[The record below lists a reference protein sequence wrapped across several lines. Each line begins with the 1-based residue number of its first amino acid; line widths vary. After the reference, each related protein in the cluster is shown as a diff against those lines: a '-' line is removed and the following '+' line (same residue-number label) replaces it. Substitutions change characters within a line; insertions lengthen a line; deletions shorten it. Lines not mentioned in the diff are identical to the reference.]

1 MSSNQTFQT
10 NVTAELAALR
20 AENAEMKIML
30 KEILAQPPQSAPA
43 ASKKAKKTKAEPS
56 GEPKEKKA
64 PSAWIVFS
72 SQQVQKLIRAAE
84 EGMEKSEKS
93 KVGTV
98 NQFAG
103 QLWAQKKEWSDAE
116 ITAAWA
122 DFTPP
127 EVSKQTLEGKSK
139 RSGSSVGSA
148 AAAEPVAD
156 AADAGEKKARKPQSE
171 ETKKAAAAKRAATKA
186 KKAAEAAGGASEA
199 EAEEDEQPADEPV
212 AAAPAPAPKAKKAFA
227 PKAAKKTVDLAL
239 DPWSHDGKEYLKNER
254 NDVLTTDGE
263 WVGLWDGKAINTE
276 APEPADFESLTTRD

>member
-1 MSSNQTFQT
+1 MFNTPPDLKTTSTKMSSVQNFQT
-10 NVTAELAALR
+10 NVAAELAALR

-43 ASKKAKKTKAEPS
+43 ASKKAKKASPEPS

-103 QLWAQKKEWSDAE
+103 QLWAQRHEWSDEE

-122 DFTPP
+122 EFTPP
-127 EVSKQTLEGKSK
+127 EVSKQEAAGKSK
-139 RSGSSVGSA
+139 RSGSSTGSA

-156 AADAGEKKARKPQSE
+156 APDAGEKKTRKPQSE
-171 ETKKAAAAKRAATKA
+171 ETKAAAAVKRAATKA
-186 KKAAEAAGGASEA
+186 AKAAAPEA
-199 EAEEDEQPADEPV
+199 EQAADE
-212 AAAPAPAPKAKKAFA
+212 PAPAPKAKKAFA
-227 PKAAKKTVDLAL
+227 PKAKKAVDLFL
-239 DPWSHDGKEYLKNER
+239 DAWSHDGKEYLKNER
-254 NDVLTTDGE
+254 NDVLTMDGE
-263 WVGLWDGKAINTE
+263 WVGVWDGKAINTS
-276 APEPADFESLTTRD
+276 APEPADFDSLTTRD

>member
-1 MSSNQTFQT
+1 MSSTQNFQT

-43 ASKKAKKTKAEPS
+43 ATKKTKKTKAEPS

-84 EGMEKSEKS
+84 EGMDKSEKS

-103 QLWAQKKEWSDAE
+103 QLWSQRHEWSDEE

-122 DFTPP
+122 EFTPP
-127 EVSKQTLEGKSK
+127 EVSKQEAAGKSK
-139 RSGSSVGSA
+139 RSGSSTGSA

-156 AADAGEKKARKPQSE
+156 APDAGEKKARKPQSE
-171 ETKKAAAAKRAATKA
+171 ETKKAAAVKRAATKA
-186 KKAAEAAGGASEA
+186 AKAAAAP
-199 EAEEDEQPADEPV
+199 EAEEAEQPADEP
-212 AAAPAPAPKAKKAFA
+212 APAPVVAEKPKAKAKITAK
-227 PKAAKKTVDLAL
+227 PKKVVDLAL
-239 DPWSHDGKEYLKNER
+239 DAWSHDGTEYLKNER

-263 WVGLWDGKAINTE
+263 WVGVWDGKTINTA